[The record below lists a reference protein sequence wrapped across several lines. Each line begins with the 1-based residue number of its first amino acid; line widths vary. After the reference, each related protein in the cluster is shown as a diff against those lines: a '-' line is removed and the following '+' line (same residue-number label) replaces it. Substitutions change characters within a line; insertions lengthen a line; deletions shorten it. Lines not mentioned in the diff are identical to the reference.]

1 MADEKQKNKPGDY
14 SNFMAYLK
22 LEPYLAQWVAHEHGF
37 PIRFPRGSIE
47 NDIIELGLKIR
58 DPEKEPVDLPGEGK
72 YPVVLPF
79 FKFKDVMT
87 YNHLS
92 DSSKDELVHCLK
104 VRFAIAL
111 WNDLFKFGHIGKQKQ
126 DLIYAWMDAH
136 DIDDTETNWNA
147 ISKIYA
153 RKRKSYNQQKRR
165 RDDSY

>member
-58 DPEKEPVDLPGEGK
+58 GDDEPVDLPGEGM
-72 YPVVLPF
+72 YPVVIPF
-79 FKFKDVMT
+79 YKYKDVMT

-92 DSSKDELVHCLK
+92 ESSKDQLIHCLK

-111 WNDLFKFGHIGKQKQ
+111 WNDLFKFGHIGKQRQ

-136 DIDDTETNWNA
+136 DIDDTETNWNT
-147 ISKIYA
+147 ISKIYT
-153 RKRKSYNQQKRR
+153 RKREAYRKQKQR
-165 RDDSY
+165 SNNEY